1 MFAHTCA
8 VMPLYPGT
16 YPHSIDKYILITYTF
31 ILVKLKFGSG
41 KLLNVQISKV
51 KCYPPASWHKQFT
64 SSGTLYLIC
73 AYMPHLPLFILL
85 NIDYH

>member
-8 VMPLYPGT
+8 VMPLYPGA
-16 YPHSIDKYILITYTF
+16 YPHSIDQYILITYTF
-31 ILVKLKFGSG
+31 LLVKLKFGSG
-41 KLLNVQISKV
+41 KLLNVEISKV
-51 KCYPPASWHKQFT
+51 KCYPPA
-64 SSGTLYLIC
+64 SGTLYLIC